1 MATIVMESA
10 KVIEACETTIA
21 HIEAERIARDE
32 QAIKNTMMQTRIGA
46 WFKRYNPT
54 REQAIKILDNDR
66 GHFFGWRSAY
76 AWDDLSHAK
85 DLLRLAKRGDPV
97 TLNEKDCRV
106 IF

>member
-54 REQAIKILDNDR
+54 REQAIKILD
-66 GHFFGWRSAY
+66 